1 MNKFLFGNKNNR
13 QIWIIFIVANL
24 LYSLMIFMSIPHL
37 QKLSQGLPI
46 LDIRAGGY
54 TLEEVQALYTALGSE
69 GRSYYLFPQLFFDI
83 FYPGLF
89 AVTYTWIIIRLL
101 QQLSIQNKWLKG
113 LCYLPLIT
121 SFFDYSENI
130 SIFITLKSYPEL
142 SPTLVQLGS
151 VCTFLKNISGMMT
164 FSVII
169 VLFLVWVVRKL
180 GQNKSSN

>member
-1 MNKFLFGNKNNR
+1 
-13 QIWIIFIVANL
+13 
-24 LYSLMIFMSIPHL
+24 MSIPHL

-46 LDIRAGGY
+46 LDIRSGGY

-113 LCYLPLIT
+113 LCYQHGCRLGGEQRLDLVGRPL
-121 SFFDYSENI
+121 SER
-130 SIFITLKSYPEL
+130 LRGVQDDKLHGDVL
-142 SPTLVQLGS
+142 SDTTTG
-151 VCTFLKNISGMMT
+151 GMEFT
-164 FSVII
+164 N
-169 VLFLVWVVRKL
+169 L
-180 GQNKSSN
+180 

>member
-1 MNKFLFGNKNNR
+1 M
-13 QIWIIFIVANL
+13 
-24 LYSLMIFMSIPHL
+24 
-37 QKLSQGLPI
+37 LSEKPSSSRRRRR
-46 LDIRAGGY
+46 LDIRSGGY

-151 VCTFLKNISGMMT
+151 VCTFLRSESTRLNSSHMRISYAV
-164 FSVII
+164 FCLKKKI
-169 VLFLVWVVRKL
+169 K
-180 GQNKSSN
+180 

>member
-24 LYSLMIFMSIPHL
+24 LYSLIIFMSIPHL

-46 LDIRAGGY
+46 LDIRSGGY
-54 TLEEVQALYTALGSE
+54 TLEEVQVLYTALWSE

-142 SPTLVQLGS
+142 SPMLVQLGS

-164 FSVII
+164 FSVMI

-180 GQNKSSN
+180 RQNKSSN